1 MIASGIEQTISI
13 KGAIG
18 MSNKFFD
25 VVVAKEYEVK
35 QSGAVTRR
43 TAWNRVGRAWISR
56 AGDSLS
62 FEIYLIP
69 NQRYVINLKDR
80 QQEPAGQT
88 NDQFSEEV

>member
-1 MIASGIEQTISI
+1 MN
-13 KGAIG
+13 
-18 MSNKFFD
+18 NKFFD

-35 QSGAVTRR
+35 MSGAPTRK

-62 FEIYLIP
+62 FELYLIP

-80 QQEPAGQT
+80 RPEQEPANQPIT
-88 NDQFSEEV
+88 E